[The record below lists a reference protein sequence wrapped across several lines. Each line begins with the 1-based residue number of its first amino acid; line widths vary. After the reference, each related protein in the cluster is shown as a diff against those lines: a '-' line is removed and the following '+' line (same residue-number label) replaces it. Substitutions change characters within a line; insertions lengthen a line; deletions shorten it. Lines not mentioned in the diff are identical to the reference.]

1 MKENFKIIF
10 CLGVIFLSSFFVL
23 GLFLD
28 AYSQGLLTTEK
39 NIINVGGIINQN
51 PKQVTLDV
59 IQNVL
64 GDAQTD
70 NVNINKLGFRGAEFT
85 EIKSNDTFRIILIGG
100 SQMFGTGATSDNTTI
115 PGYLNNYIQNN
126 NYPFTVEVIN
136 SGLKGVDTHKEL
148 LLLENMLLD
157 FSPDLVIVYD
167 GLNDLRAGNSPRYVL
182 DNWNSM
188 CELGKQN
195 NFSVMITLQP
205 IAGFGG
211 KSLTQEELSYIQNG
225 KDYKNNP
232 LIDSSNHYEMFANN
246 LQKLQNCTNEI
257 DLRSVFDN
265 ESESVYIDEAHVS
278 DKGNSIVAKSLI
290 PHILSNIPEKLIQH
304 QSIKMNTPKEDSDK
318 YLEFEYIFVNL
329 FSNFEER
336 LLLTSFSIFKN
347 SDFTQEPIKFE
358 TITTKTQSQFEENN
372 EISIIIEI
380 LSQNEFTNNKII
392 KITTM
397 DEADDSIIHNVT
409 YLMTIT
415 KNGNELFTNYF
426 FAKDELFIQVN
437 PDTDDDIKI
446 SGERRYELDA
456 LIADSDVP
464 IIISGSFFD
473 LDSTYEFDI
482 SLRTIHDSE
491 NYIFLNE
498 FYAKIMT

>member
-278 DKGNSIVAKSLI
+278 DKGNSIVAKS
-290 PHILSNIPEKLIQH
+290 
-304 QSIKMNTPKEDSDK
+304 
-318 YLEFEYIFVNL
+318 
-329 FSNFEER
+329 
-336 LLLTSFSIFKN
+336 
-347 SDFTQEPIKFE
+347 
-358 TITTKTQSQFEENN
+358 
-372 EISIIIEI
+372 
-380 LSQNEFTNNKII
+380 
-392 KITTM
+392 
-397 DEADDSIIHNVT
+397 
-409 YLMTIT
+409 
-415 KNGNELFTNYF
+415 
-426 FAKDELFIQVN
+426 
-437 PDTDDDIKI
+437 
-446 SGERRYELDA
+446 
-456 LIADSDVP
+456 
-464 IIISGSFFD
+464 
-473 LDSTYEFDI
+473 
-482 SLRTIHDSE
+482 
-491 NYIFLNE
+491 
-498 FYAKIMT
+498 